1 MYNEWGIKNVHE
13 DEMEKILKLFRNFI
27 DFKNILFFWA
37 IILYSD
43 SYYLIFFHR
52 SIENINYEYL
62 KNSLNTINIE
72 DIVSF
77 VILFGISFIFFI
89 PLIIFV
95 FNILYAKIIDIF
107 FKKNDRDDNS
117 KSKYNKENE
126 ERLFIVDLYEYSLI
140 NDNKVAY
147 EIYKNRQ
154 SEINRTEEF
163 EKIIS
168 FVLFFSII
176 DYICGRYYDSGNC
189 ILNILYFGNT
199 NILKDISQLLII
211 GYSAVMFY
219 FLKYIFHNE
228 YDSFSVLKIR
238 FISSEIPSY
247 INKNIKKFKSEQNL
261 RKAKGKT
268 DIIPKDFIPPSPPK
282 K

>member
-1 MYNEWGIKNVHE
+1 
-13 DEMEKILKLFRNFI
+13 MEKILKLFKNFI

-77 VILFGISFIFFI
+77 VILFGIFFIFFI
-89 PLIIFV
+89 PLIIFA

-126 ERLFIVDLYEYSLI
+126 ERL
-140 NDNKVAY
+140 
-147 EIYKNRQ
+147 
-154 SEINRTEEF
+154 
-163 EKIIS
+163 
-168 FVLFFSII
+168 
-176 DYICGRYYDSGNC
+176 
-189 ILNILYFGNT
+189 
-199 NILKDISQLLII
+199 LL
-211 GYSAVMFY
+211 
-219 FLKYIFHNE
+219 
-228 YDSFSVLKIR
+228 
-238 FISSEIPSY
+238 
-247 INKNIKKFKSEQNL
+247 
-261 RKAKGKT
+261 
-268 DIIPKDFIPPSPPK
+268 
-282 K
+282 

>member
-1 MYNEWGIKNVHE
+1 
-13 DEMEKILKLFRNFI
+13 MEKILKLFRNFI